1 MNERRVIR
9 ERSTD
14 GGASTAEATERAE
27 GLVRELL
34 TLLGED
40 PDREGLL
47 RTPERVARA
56 YRFLTEGYRNDVEEL
71 FNDAFFTEEYD
82 EMVVV
87 RDIEFYSLC
96 VPSKQL
102 VNAVDGAL
110 PAAKLRIGDRL
121 WTLHNGEV
129 RETTITDVSRRST
142 RELVEVASDG
152 GTFRVTPDH
161 PFATRNGWMEAADL
175 GGEEI
180 EWTASRSLCRRRY
193 TPRPGYS
200 FGYAV
205 GAVCSDG
212 TVAKRYLSLVVNEQP
227 FAEKFAAAM
236 RKAFGVRAR
245 VEPTSRPSGFT
256 GRQIPGFRVRVVSSY
271 LADLFRSW
279 LGGDAHHMRQ
289 AFPRV
294 VLNSTESLQGF
305 IDGYVDGD
313 GSKVKQGTGAVVVGS
328 NAPFLQEFAEAI
340 DARFTP
346 RYHGPSRLYIS
357 NRWNRPGWYRKHG
370 FRQESHST
378 TLLESRYVPVRSVR
392 RVRSEGKKPFT
403 VYSFQCSPYPTFLIA
418 GHLAHNCEHHILPFF
433 GRAHVAYLPRRKIVG
448 LSKIPRLVDH
458 FARRL
463 QVQERMTKQIAEAMM
478 ERLEPLGVGVVIEA
492 RHLCMVMRGVEKQH
506 STMTTSHMLGN
517 FRDHQ
522 PTRLEFMNLIAC
534 QGA

>member
-96 VPSKQL
+96 
-102 VNAVDGAL
+102 
-110 PAAKLRIGDRL
+110 
-121 WTLHNGEV
+121 
-129 RETTITDVSRRST
+129 
-142 RELVEVASDG
+142 
-152 GTFRVTPDH
+152 
-161 PFATRNGWMEAADL
+161 
-175 GGEEI
+175 
-180 EWTASRSLCRRRY
+180 
-193 TPRPGYS
+193 
-200 FGYAV
+200 
-205 GAVCSDG
+205 
-212 TVAKRYLSLVVNEQP
+212 
-227 FAEKFAAAM
+227 
-236 RKAFGVRAR
+236 
-245 VEPTSRPSGFT
+245 
-256 GRQIPGFRVRVVSSY
+256 
-271 LADLFRSW
+271 
-279 LGGDAHHMRQ
+279 
-289 AFPRV
+289 
-294 VLNSTESLQGF
+294 
-305 IDGYVDGD
+305 
-313 GSKVKQGTGAVVVGS
+313 
-328 NAPFLQEFAEAI
+328 
-340 DARFTP
+340 
-346 RYHGPSRLYIS
+346 
-357 NRWNRPGWYRKHG
+357 
-370 FRQESHST
+370 
-378 TLLESRYVPVRSVR
+378 
-392 RVRSEGKKPFT
+392 
-403 VYSFQCSPYPTFLIA
+403 
-418 GHLAHNCEHHILPFF
+418 EHHILPFF

-478 ERLEPLGVGVVIEA
+478 ERLEPLGVGVVVEA